1 MAFLLSTLTCIRNDY
16 TANTEKYKTFFNVY
30 IWEQK
35 LTDLIRLR
43 TWDWQRWKATPS
55 ACRSAYCCGD
65 GKYDSENK
73 VLETIMPHYQ
83 SPGDKTKPWCWKQ
96 CAIGPETGRHFG
108 YHRRHGI
115 CNQHNCA
122 TLSACCSAYRNV
134 ETKNWADAADVMRTH
149 RTLQH
154 SCVVA
159 PPVIACDCVLFWLF
173 RRSRV

>member
-1 MAFLLSTLTCIRNDY
+1 MAFLLSTLTCIRNNY
-16 TANTEKYKTFFNVY
+16 TANTKKYKTFFNVY

-43 TWDWQRWKATPS
+43 TWDWQRWQATPS

-65 GKYDSENK
+65 GKYDSKNK
-73 VLETIMPHYQ
+73 ALETIMPHYQ

-122 TLSACCSAYRNV
+122 TLSACCSAYWCVSYQKRNELMAKIMRMQV
-134 ETKNWADAADVMRTH
+134 ERYFSETH
-149 RTLQH
+149 KRLKKERFL
-154 SCVVA
+154 
-159 PPVIACDCVLFWLF
+159 IRF
-173 RRSRV
+173 RRKSE